1 MHFEIVAVILLYC
14 TDSTFESLNTASS
27 PASLTP
33 PPLGRR
39 RRRRVDRGDRLARQ
53 PGWSRPPAP
62 PGRRGRPRRPSSPG
76 RGPNDGGAP
85 LRKPDIPS
93 AGGTRCLAHHTRGR
107 SCSPLGPDGG
117 PRPAVVSPSAVM
129 CPSAARRGCR
139 PPSGTSR
146 RVRGWTTAGGGTLLH
161 WRQPSFWPGARN
173 SNALRAL
180 ALSTGTSDWS
190 SAAVL
195 VQPGGRRVRCRPGL
209 LVPAP
214 TAGLLLSYGCWSYA
228 GAARRRQSVLSP
240 VRSVTFLEVAVLI
253 WSPSGGEWG
262 GHAPV
267 LPPGKRWRQS
277 GSRVWWPAAH
287 AGCCMPPLG
296 DLLRAPHSIAAG
308 RTCPLRHTWPLS
320 RWPIRPY
327 YFHVGGWQQVDGPE
341 CCLSAL
347 VGERGSVRRMGVGR
361 SPMKRA
367 GISFSVQA
375 QGSLGH
381 WAVVVGQRTYFT
393 SAGSLLWK
401 TWRTAPSFD
410 WQDLQFRAVSNSI
423 RWIRVGKWY
432 SSASVFVHL
441 HVIWV
446 QHHSCQSEVDLGAC
460 RSWPGHLEIWG
471 RWMRCLKLCTPL
483 YHCASFLILKM
494 RKKKY

>member
-1 MHFEIVAVILLYC
+1 MCLCIVYEVYKCTLKLLQSSFY
-14 TDSTFESLNTASS
+14 TALTAPLNHWT
-27 PASLTP
+27 L
-33 PPLGRR
+33 PLHLHPSHRPLSGRR

-308 RTCPLRHTWPLS
+308 RTCPLRCSWTNVPAPTYVAPLS
-320 RWPIRPY
+320 LTHQTILLSCRWVAAGRWHRVLPLCACRGEGV
-327 YFHVGGWQQVDGPE
+327 HASDGCRQISDEACRDLLLGPGPGQSGTLG
-341 CCLSAL
+341 CGCWSAHLLHFSRQSAL
-347 VGERGSVRRMGVGR
+347 EDLKNCSILWL
-361 SPMKRA
+361 A
-367 GISFSVQA
+367 GLAVQ
-375 QGSLGH
+375 
-381 WAVVVGQRTYFT
+381 
-393 SAGSLLWK
+393 
-401 TWRTAPSFD
+401 
-410 WQDLQFRAVSNSI
+410 
-423 RWIRVGKWY
+423 
-432 SSASVFVHL
+432 
-441 HVIWV
+441 
-446 QHHSCQSEVDLGAC
+446 SCQQ
-460 RSWPGHLEIWG
+460 
-471 RWMRCLKLCTPL
+471 
-483 YHCASFLILKM
+483 
-494 RKKKY
+494 